1 MLKNLPTNDS
11 KPAAVLKQSVE
22 IYIFFLKNKSDF
34 MKDLQISEEIPVYQK
49 KKKKIDNVKELTML
63 PRLRSLGTN
72 ILHANETLYWKLTI
86 EISHL
91 SSIPLLEK
99 SKTTL
104 DKVNVCVLRMDLSKA
119 FESQFTISKIK
130 QTTMQLLENL
140 ETTLLEVLYCDD
152 KTLDYFGLF
161 QNTRA
166 KQKQVMIIHQ
176 FSDLPS
182 MSLSKNSLNSRYT

>member
-1 MLKNLPTNDS
+1 MKFIFSFWRICLLKVISWKTF
-11 KPAAVLKQSVE
+11 KFRRKFQ
-22 IYIFFLKNKSDF
+22 YIK
-34 MKDLQISEEIPVYQK
+34 K

-63 PRLRSLGTN
+63 PRLPSLGTN